1 MAGGRE
7 GPGPKRRR
15 GGPRKGEEAPPD
27 PAKRAEGL
35 RCPLLEDPESLT
47 EGRAA
52 ALDAPKSMG
61 TALWRGHLPKEAFR
75 AVFRARGEGEAR
87 GLLGEWP
94 SWARRCRI
102 PQLAELSKRVRR
114 KAGGIVRSVAL
125 GVSNARVEAANDKVE
140 VAIGRAYG
148 FRSIDNLIALVML
161 RCSPLEPCLPGRA
174 RKPERKRGGGLQAA
188 PAWDSLPTGTHEASF
203 LCWLPKEY
211 HYLWAGEKPSHWN
224 TSNK

>member
-1 MAGGRE
+1 MKE
-7 GPGPKRRR
+7 NT
-15 GGPRKGEEAPPD
+15 
-27 PAKRAEGL
+27 AKRAEGL

-47 EGRAA
+47 EGQAA
-52 ALDAPKSMG
+52 ALDALKSMG

-75 AVFRARGEGEAR
+75 AVFRAQGEEEAR

-94 SWARRCRI
+94 SWACRCRI
-102 PQLAELSKRVRR
+102 PQFAELSKKVRR
-114 KAGGIVRSVAL
+114 KARGIVRSVAP
-125 GVSNARVEAANDKVE
+125 GVSNARVEAANDKVK
-140 VAIGRAYG
+140 VAIGQAYG

-161 RCSPLEPCLPGRA
+161 RCSPLEPCPPGRA
-174 RKPERKRGGGLQAA
+174 RKPKRKRGRGLQAA